1 MGVTNSSEI
10 APRKTVKGKKC
21 KRFFFSFFF
30 GFCIYSVFLFWF
42 FCLYFCLGV
51 CFGSCIVPALLDLP
65 SQLDEQ
71 GRFKLIR
78 QQEEIEYEMRN
89 EVRREGGDRARG
101 IRDERAK
108 AKGSLRWVDMG
119 LGGVY

>member
-1 MGVTNSSEI
+1 MQEV
-10 APRKTVKGKKC
+10 
-21 KRFFFSFFF
+21 FFSFFF

-42 FCLYFCLGV
+42 FFLYFCLGV

>member
-1 MGVTNSSEI
+1 MQEV
-10 APRKTVKGKKC
+10 
-21 KRFFFSFFF
+21 FFYFFSLVFVFIVYFFF
-30 GFCIYSVFLFWF
+30 GFF
-42 FCLYFCLGV
+42 LYFCLGV

-89 EVRREGGDRARG
+89 EVRREGELGQGGLEMSGR
-101 IRDERAK
+101 K
-108 AKGSLRWVDMG
+108 AQEVCVGWTWG
-119 LGGVY
+119 FGGVY

>member
-10 APRKTVKGKKC
+10 APRKAVKGKKC
-21 KRFFFSFFF
+21 KRFFFPFFLVFVFIVYFFF
-30 GFCIYSVFLFWF
+30 GFF
-42 FCLYFCLGV
+42 FLYFCLGV

-65 SQLDEQ
+65 NQLDEQ